1 MYLKFLNSFHLKN
14 IALVTMII
22 DHLGSVFFDDIA
34 IFRIIGRIAFV
45 LYAFLLVNGI
55 KYTSDIS
62 KYLKKLFIWGIIS
75 EIPYDLVFNDSFFS
89 LKSQN
94 IFFTLFL
101 GALGIH
107 LYKIHESILYRILV
121 FTFGILL
128 GYVLKVDYSWY
139 GVSLIY
145 GMYLVR
151 KFELLKFGFIQG
163 ISTFYAVCAINLT
176 QFFAFIGIL
185 PIYLYNGKQGK
196 KTGNIY
202 YSYYAI
208 HLLIFYIIKTFY
220 FFK

>member
-1 MYLKFLNSFHLKN
+1 MNLKILNSFHLKN

-34 IFRIIGRIAFV
+34 IFRIIGRVAFI
-45 LYAFLLVNGI
+45 LYAFMLVNGV

-62 KYLKKLFIWGIIS
+62 KYLKKLFIWGIVS
-75 EIPYDLVFNDSFFS
+75 ELPYDLVFNDTFFS
-89 LKSQN
+89 FKSQN

-107 LYKIHESILYRILV
+107 LYKKYDNILMRMLFFITGV
-121 FTFGILL
+121 LL
-128 GYVLKVDYSWY
+128 AYVLRVDYSWY

-151 KFELLKFGFIQG
+151 NFELLKFGFIQG
-163 ISTFYAVCAINLT
+163 LSTFYAVIAVNLT
-176 QFFAFIGIL
+176 QFFAFTGIL

-202 YSYYAI
+202 YSYYSI
-208 HLLIFYIIKTFY
+208 HLLIFYIIKAIY
-220 FFK
+220 Y